1 MTGMRTMALWATLTL
16 ALAAMTGCS
25 LLGLDAADELDP
37 VPSMQ
42 TTASAIWDEYQRET
56 SRTPANDSYRGRWV
70 NIYLDGV
77 RREAGGEPA
86 GIDGVAGNRLIIR
99 TPGAIGQMEFKFRF
113 IEQAQEY
120 RRGDRPYVLCNVTG
134 TDLSRTKITFA
145 HCRPSERQAAAPPRE
160 RIDQGA
166 PDPTKKQ

>member
-1 MTGMRTMALWATLTL
+1 MNRVKATLTGLML
-16 ALAAMTGCS
+16 AAAVAAMTGCS

-42 TTASAIWDEYQRET
+42 TTASAIWDEYQSQT

-77 RREAGGEPA
+77 RRDAGGQPA
-86 GIDGVAGNRLIIR
+86 GIDGVAGNRVIIR
-99 TPGAIGQMEFKFRF
+99 TPGQIGQMEFKFRF
-113 IEQAQEY
+113 IEQAQELQ
-120 RRGDRPYVLCNVTG
+120 RGDRPYVLCNVTG

-145 HCRPSERQAAAPPRE
+145 HCRPSKRQATPTRRAPINEGPPE
-160 RIDQGA
+160 PA
-166 PDPTKKQ
+166 KES